1 MAIYRT
7 IQSSFV
13 SGLLSPMMQGAVN
26 TTVYASGL
34 SIAENCYYGAGG
46 GIYKRPGTRYQS
58 AALAD
63 SIVIPF
69 LVSGEALA
77 VEIADK
83 KVRLLR
89 LSGYGQDAA
98 ATMVSETTAPWKK
111 EHLSELSI
119 CSQSDTLYV
128 VHKNYPPYRIEM
140 DKGLLKTPEA
150 ITFVAAV
157 DPKTPKEGDFRTTA
171 VTFSQEGDYPSM
183 QAFVGGRWFLMS
195 TQNQPNAM
203 WFSRSYDTSTESFR
217 YNDFTL
223 SQDVYVVDPSTGNG
237 RWEPL
242 DLADLGG
249 VYVSADM
256 YGTSLRWVLSHQT
269 LLVATGRSIYSG
281 NATIVTSSTDSPLSL
296 SPSLSYGSASI
307 GAVSLGNYVFFVGA
321 DRCSIRC
328 IAYSQQYD
336 SYTGTDIMQPVAQ
349 YLSSGIKRLA
359 VTDGPTRHLWVLSND
374 GELLCCQFEPASG
387 IVAWSRMTF
396 GGTDRPE
403 WIEGIQGGEDGSTC
417 LLLIM
422 NRTEGRTIETLD
434 EVPASEVWKRPALD
448 CYRSLEKGG
457 TVEGPA
463 RILWRTEGQESED
476 KYMFH
481 DLKQGE
487 SMETDSK
494 MSPEKTVELLKGY
507 GYEMAIATLRSEL
520 PANGTSQGAMRAIV
534 HVTLRL
540 SESSGGMICIMPS
553 IRAGLR
559 TLPKLSDLADSGS
572 VIWYRIYG
580 SDKYGS
586 AMPLYTGDMHT
597 QLTSKSTF
605 DDRIAIL
612 SSEPYPFAICAIIV
626 EHSPKEA

>member
-1 MAIYRT
+1 MALYRT
-7 IQSSFV
+7 IQSSFT
-13 SGLLSPMMQGAVN
+13 SGLLNPMMQGAVS
-26 TTVYASGL
+26 TTAYASGL
-34 SIAENCYYGAGG
+34 SMAENCYYGAGG
-46 GIYKRPGTRYQS
+46 GIYKRPGTRYQCD
-58 AALAD
+58 ALQG
-63 SIVIPF
+63 SVIHPF
-69 LVSGEALA
+69 LVSGEAMA
-77 VEIADK
+77 VEFADK

-89 LSGYGQDAA
+89 LSRYGQNTIAQI
-98 ATMVSETTAPWKK
+98 VSEVTSPWSS
-111 EHLSELSI
+111 EHLAELSV
-119 CSQSDTLYV
+119 CSQSNALYV
-128 VHKNYPPYRIEM
+128 VHRKYPPYRIEM
-140 DKGLLKTPEA
+140 DNGALKTPEA
-150 ITFVAAV
+150 IAFVSAQN
-157 DPKTPKEGDFRTTA
+157 PQSPQEGDFRTTA
-171 VTFSQEGDYPSM
+171 VTFSGEGDYPSL
-183 QAFVGGRWFLMS
+183 QAFVGGRWFLMA
-195 TQNQPNAM
+195 TENQPNAI
-203 WFSRSYDTSTESFR
+203 WFSRTYDASTESFR

-223 SQDVYVVDPSTGNG
+223 SQDVYVIDPSTGSG

-249 VYVSADM
+249 IYVSADM
-256 YGTSLRWVLSHQT
+256 YGTSLRWVISHQT

-321 DRCSIRC
+321 DKCSIRC

-359 VTDGPTRHLWVLSND
+359 VTDGPTPHLWVLSNS

-387 IVAWSRMTF
+387 IVAWSRFTF
-396 GGTDRPE
+396 HGSDRPQ

-422 NRTEGRTIETLD
+422 DRSGTRTIESLE

-448 CYRSLEKGG
+448 CYRSLDTGG

-463 RILWRTEGQESED
+463 RILWRSEGQKSED
-476 KYMFH
+476 MYMFH

-494 MSPEKTVELLKGY
+494 MPPEKTVELLKGY

-553 IRAGLR
+553 IQAGLR

-586 AMPLYTGDMHT
+586 AMPLFTGDMHT

-605 DDRIAIL
+605 DDRIAIV
-612 SSEPYPFAICAIIV
+612 SAEPYPFAICAVIV

>member
-46 GIYKRPGTRYQS
+46 GIYKRPGTRYQ
-58 AALAD
+58 AEAWDD
-63 SIVIPF
+63 SVIYPV
-69 LVSGEALA
+69 LVSGEAMA
-77 VEIADK
+77 VEFADS
-83 KVRLLR
+83 KVRLLK
-89 LSGYGQDAA
+89 LSRYGQSNIAEII
-98 ATMVSETTAPWKK
+98 SEKASPWKVQ
-111 EHLSELSI
+111 HLNELSV
-119 CSQSDTLYV
+119 CSQAETLYV
-128 VHKNYPPYRIEM
+128 VHKKYPPYKIQISEGIM
-140 DKGLLKTPEA
+140 QTPEA
-150 ITFVAAV
+150 ISFVAPINPSA
-157 DPKTPKEGDFRTTA
+157 PAEGDFRTTS
-171 VTFSQEGDYPSM
+171 VTFSKEGDYPSL

-195 TQNQPNAM
+195 TINQPDAI
-203 WFSRSYDTSTESFR
+203 WFSRAYDASTESFR

-223 SQDVYVVDPSTGNG
+223 TQEVYVKDPNTGVG
-237 RWEPL
+237 RWEAL

-249 VYVSADM
+249 IYISADM
-256 YGTSLRWVLSHQT
+256 YGTSLRWVMSHQM
-269 LLVATGRSIYSG
+269 LLMATGRSIYSG
-281 NATIVTSSTDSPLSL
+281 NATIVTSSTESPFSL

-321 DRCSIRC
+321 DRCSIKC

-359 VTDGPTRHLWVLSND
+359 VTDGPTPHLWVLSNS

-387 IVAWSRMTF
+387 IVAWSRFTF
-396 GGTDRPE
+396 HGSDRPH

-422 NRTEGRTIETLD
+422 DRSGTRTIESLE

-448 CYRSLEKGG
+448 CYRTLDKGG

-463 RILWRTEGQESED
+463 RILWRSVGQKSED
-476 KYMFH
+476 MYMFH

-494 MSPEKTVELLKGY
+494 MPPEKTVELLKGY

-553 IRAGLR
+553 IQAGLR

-580 SDKYGS
+580 SDTYGS
-586 AMPLYTGDMHT
+586 AMPLFTGDMHT

-605 DDRIAIL
+605 DDRIAIV
-612 SSEPYPFAICAIIV
+612 SAEPYPFAICAVIV